1 MLDPS
6 LNPCYPWLMKRLL
19 PLIALVCISV
29 YANQQTV
36 KISPGFF
43 SGKDYLEMSDT
54 EKRAYVTGG
63 INGMLVAPFFGAPE
77 ENLSWLKSCSSK
89 MSDEELAAI
98 LSRFIRDQPGQMQTN
113 LNVVTFNALRE
124 ACKKN

>member
-1 MLDPS
+1 
-6 LNPCYPWLMKRLL
+6 MKRLL
-19 PLIALVCISV
+19 PLITLVAISV

-43 SGKDYLEMSDT
+43 SGKDYLDMSDT
-54 EKRAYVTGG
+54 EKRAYVTGE

-124 ACKKN
+124 ACKKQ

>member
-1 MLDPS
+1 
-6 LNPCYPWLMKRLL
+6 MKRLL
-19 PLIALVCISV
+19 ALLALLLFVNV

-43 SGKDYLEMSDT
+43 SGKDYLDMSDT
-54 EKRAYVTGG
+54 EKRAYVTGE

-77 ENLSWLKSCSSK
+77 ENLSWLKTCSSK
-89 MSDEELAAI
+89 MSDEDLAAV

>member
-1 MLDPS
+1 
-6 LNPCYPWLMKRLL
+6 MKRLL
-19 PLIALVCISV
+19 AVLALITVV
-29 YANQQTV
+29 NANQQTV

-43 SGKDYLEMSDT
+43 SGKDYLDMSDT
-54 EKRAYVTGG
+54 EKRAYVTGE

-77 ENLSWLKSCSSK
+77 ENLAWLKTCSAK
-89 MSDEELAAI
+89 MSDEDLAAI
-98 LSRFIRDQPGQMQTN
+98 LTRFIRDQPGQMQTN